1 MAEGNCALIQQP
13 KYGVPSKVGLSY
25 AAGLCM
31 AAAEAGTHA
40 LLPHVLNK
48 NSQRGRVDN
57 WGL

>member
-1 MAEGNCALIQQP
+1 MIQP
-13 KYGVPSKVGLSY
+13 KSERAVPSKVGLSY
-25 AAGLCM
+25 AAGLCV

-48 NSQRGRVDN
+48 NFSQRGRVDN